1 VIVMAGVPSI
11 MQAMLDE
18 VAPNLKTGRLHDLGN
33 RARGCARRRHRHAAR
48 RDRHGESRSRDKT
61 CVLAAR
67 IQVLLRCHR
76 QSVDPRHR
84 RRANRSPAD
93 DQVVKAAA
101 NSNIWFSKRLLPLSI
116 ISRTHSVLVRG
127 CDNRAST
134 AIENSV
140 TMVFF
145 ELSCW
150 FHAAANECQA
160 IRDLVVRRGEITPGP
175 LPRTLISGVP

>member
-1 VIVMAGVPSI
+1 
-11 MQAMLDE
+11 
-18 VAPNLKTGRLHDLGN
+18 
-33 RARGCARRRHRHAAR
+33 
-48 RDRHGESRSRDKT
+48 
-61 CVLAAR
+61 
-67 IQVLLRCHR
+67 
-76 QSVDPRHR
+76 
-84 RRANRSPAD
+84 
-93 DQVVKAAA
+93 
-101 NSNIWFSKRLLPLSI
+101 
-116 ISRTHSVLVRG
+116 VLVRG

-175 LPRTLISGVP
+175 LPRTLISGVTCRNPVFSAAAPVLAAGIELKTSNLAVIYHAHRASVVYV